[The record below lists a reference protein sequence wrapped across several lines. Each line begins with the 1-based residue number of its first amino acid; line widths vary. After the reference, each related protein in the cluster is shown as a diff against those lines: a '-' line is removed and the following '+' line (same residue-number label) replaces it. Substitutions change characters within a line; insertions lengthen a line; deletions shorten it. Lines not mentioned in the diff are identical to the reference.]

1 MYIRTATRTNRD
13 GTRVS
18 YLRLAH
24 NVWDPEKGPARAQI
38 IYNFGRADQVDRE
51 ALKRLVR
58 SICRFLSPEE
68 ELVET
73 RPAHHGGGRGDGLG
87 G

>member
-51 ALKRLVR
+51 ALK
-58 SICRFLSPEE
+58 
-68 ELVET
+68 
-73 RPAHHGGGRGDGLG
+73 
-87 G
+87 